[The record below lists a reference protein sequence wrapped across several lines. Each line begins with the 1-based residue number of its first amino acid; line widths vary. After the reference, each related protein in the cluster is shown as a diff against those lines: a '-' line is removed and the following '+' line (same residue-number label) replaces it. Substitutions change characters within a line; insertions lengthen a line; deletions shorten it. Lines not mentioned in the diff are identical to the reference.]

1 MRLPKYVREKSGT
14 YHYQRDYPTNLR
26 HLCAKKTF
34 TYPLKLSVNNA
45 TEIKLNK
52 KAIEA
57 VEAFER
63 QKLLISNSDP
73 DALSTTD
80 LDKAAADFLRKRQ
93 LRPSQFVR
101 VALDSEKQ
109 MQEQQEKRQL
119 QPHNTDHADWAIPE
133 FEEVQMKHQQ
143 GETLTAQER
152 VIGHAYMKLIN
163 KESAKPQTL
172 GGLWREYKDHRGI
185 DPNTRAGK
193 KAERYWERWI
203 SLTGDITISPNAIA
217 HINEGMDAYVLEREG
232 KVTSQS
238 LKRELSDVAA
248 CLRYASK
255 RHRFGWHI
263 ELPFIKETKPKI
275 RHPLERHEQL
285 ELVKAIL
292 GTNNSIKPKYGS
304 ALLLCL
310 QGGMMVSEI
319 ERLRPEDINL
329 YADIPYIR
337 ISNETKTQER
347 KRIVPIVLG
356 LELLRAHLDE
366 TIKWLRGSTESTPSA
381 TLKKIMR
388 RVTNNQTT
396 SAHCL
401 RHTFRINAQDAG
413 VDVLSIASIAGW
425 SDANRRMSDHL
436 LNYGSAGVSQ
446 SNIVKKLYDNSVK
459 IHKHLIEIEMT
470 NKSNVVSFR
479 SK

>member
-57 VEAFER
+57 EEAFER

-133 FEEVQMKHQQ
+133 FEEVQMKNQQ
-143 GETLTAQER
+143 GEALTAQER

-203 SLTGDITISPNAIA
+203 SLAGDITISPNAIA

-232 KVTSQS
+232 KVASQS

-263 ELPFIKETKPKI
+263 ELPYIKETIPNT
-275 RHPLERHEQL
+275 RDPLEPHEQI

-292 GTNNSIKPKYGS
+292 SPSQPIKPTYGA

-319 ERLRPEDINL
+319 ERLRPEDIGFD
-329 YADIPYIR
+329 ADIPHLKIV
-337 ISNETKTQER
+337 NETKNKYR

-356 LELLRAHLDE
+356 LELIKEHLDS
-366 TIKWLRGSTESTPSA
+366 TIKWLKRSTESTPSG

-388 RVTNNQTT
+388 RVTDNPHT
-396 SAHCL
+396 SPHCL
-401 RHTFRINAQDAG
+401 RHTFKINAQDAG

-425 SDANRRMSDHL
+425 SDAERGVSAHL
-436 LNYGSAGVSQ
+436 LKYGSNGISQ
-446 SNIVKKLYDNSVK
+446 SKMVQKLYDESLK
-459 IHKHLIEIEMT
+459 IHKQLIAIEMS
-470 NKSNVVSFR
+470 NRNNVVAFKR
-479 SK
+479 K